1 MLGAGSMPALRRSRG
16 ALGAAGLGKRLAAPA
31 RPGSARPLADA
42 APKTEA
48 EDAAAAEGP
57 SGARAEPSPEA
68 KLAPELRGL
77 AEKVA
82 KEGKNGNLT
91 VGKLKVKA
99 GRVEIRVQLTALTDD
114 VVAKLKKLGFKE
126 LGRAKSV
133 KLLIGTIDVKQ
144 LEELAKLTEVRRVTA
159 SL

>member
-1 MLGAGSMPALRRSRG
+1 MPALQRSRG
-16 ALGAAGLGKRLAAPA
+16 YGVAGMGKRLAVPQ
-31 RPGSARPLADA
+31 RPSSARPLADA
-42 APKTEA
+42 ARKTAA
-48 EDAAAAEGP
+48 EDAEALK
-57 SGARAEPSPEA
+57 EPSSGPADASPTA

-99 GRVEIRVQLTALTDD
+99 GRVEIRVQLTALNDE
-114 VVAKLKKLGFKE
+114 VVAKLKKLGFRE

-144 LEELAKLTEVRRVTA
+144 LEELAKLTEVRRVMP
-159 SL
+159 SQ